1 MKHFYTKALLL
12 LVAILAYNGI
22 SNAQTY
28 EQQIISF
35 LKEIP
40 KDNISNCNGSDI
52 MNLLTDDSQK
62 WVENIECQN
71 INIIKGKAGV
81 YAKLSNNTT
90 TPAYIKIV
98 FKQSNLMNAYRI
110 VSYGNNILQDD
121 INVKIFYNNIMYTQ
135 NKFGYE
141 RTAYTSQNI
150 DALNEVL
157 TNFNIPIYIN
167 GDPISPMKTLNS
179 IEVNIEPQGK
189 SVEIQLLGFRIYYSG
204 TEDLTEVETAVEDL
218 ESELEIRVYEYYDLM
233 GRKLAEAPRSGVFVR
248 KCGGKVEK
256 LIANGR

>member
-1 MKHFYTKALLL
+1 MKHFYTKVLLILVALL
-12 LVAILAYNGI
+12 ACDDI

-40 KDNISNCNGSDI
+40 KESISNCNGSDI

-71 INIIKGKAGV
+71 ISIIKGKAGV
-81 YAKLSNNTT
+81 YAKLSNKAT
-90 TPAYIKIV
+90 TPAYIKVV

-110 VSYGNNILQDD
+110 VSYGNNILQED
-121 INVKIFYNNIMYTQ
+121 INVKIFYNNILYTQ

-141 RTAYTSQNI
+141 LTACTSQNI
-150 DALNEVL
+150 DALNKVL

-167 GDPISPMKTLNS
+167 GDPISPMKPLNS
-179 IEVNIEPQGK
+179 IEVSIEPQEMN
-189 SVEIQLLGFRIYYSG
+189 VEIQLLGFRIYYSG
-204 TEDLTEVETAVEDL
+204 TEDQSDISVDVEGIEAEQG
-218 ESELEIRVYEYYDLM
+218 IRVYEYYDLM
-233 GRKLAEAPRSGVFVR
+233 GRRLAEAPRSGVFVR